1 VSALRYI
8 TVEEVERL
16 HVLVIDRFEGSAGI
30 RDRAPLESTVAQP
43 MQTFGG
49 EDLYPTLATK
59 AAAIAYTRVLGHP
72 FIDGNKRIGH
82 AAMEVFLML
91 NGYEVTANVHE
102 QERLF
107 LQLAAGNV
115 SREER
120 VAWIEA
126 HLTDLF

>member
-1 VSALRYI
+1 
-8 TVEEVERL
+8 
-16 HVLVIDRFEGSAGI
+16 
-30 RDRAPLESTVAQP
+30 

-49 EDLYPTLATK
+49 EDLYPTLAAK
-59 AAAIAYTRVLGHP
+59 AAAIAYTLVLGHP

-82 AAMEVFLML
+82 TAMEVFLTL
-91 NGYEVTANVHE
+91 NGYEVTSNVDE

-115 SREER
+115 SREEL

-126 HLTDLF
+126 HLTELS